1 MACLFPADW
10 TEWTSLAPGP
20 ELIDWV
26 TNLSGTFALI
36 ATAEFGD
43 KSQLVC
49 MTLAARHRGLPI
61 VLGAGSAF
69 ALLNLA
75 AVLFGAAVAQ
85 WIPQPWVEV
94 AVVVLF
100 AGFGL
105 RALFAAADDEDGS
118 EDAKSGHSVFFT
130 AFLMI
135 FAAEFGDK
143 TQLAVAALSAAIPPA
158 PVWAGATLALLTTSA
173 LGVWAGRAILQRIP
187 LHWLHRI
194 SGVLF
199 LGFAAITAWQLL
211 DAARLAN
218 WLNQLRG

>member
-10 TEWTSLAPGP
+10 SDWQRLIPEAEVIEWATQ
-20 ELIDWV
+20 
-26 TNLSGTFALI
+26 LSGTFALI

-61 VLGAGSAF
+61 VLGAVSAF

-75 AVLFGAAVAQ
+75 AVVFGAAAAQ
-85 WIPQPWVEV
+85 WIPKPWVEI
-94 AVVVLF
+94 AVVALF
-100 AGFGL
+100 AVFGL
-105 RALFAAADDEDGS
+105 RALLAKADAEDSADE
-118 EDAKSGHSVFFT
+118 EKPGHSIFIT
-130 AFLMI
+130 TFLMI

-143 TQLAVAALSAAIPPA
+143 TQLAVAALGAAIPPA
-158 PVWAGATLALLTTSA
+158 PVWTGATLALLTTSA
-173 LGVWAGRAILQRIP
+173 LGVWAGRIILQRIP

-199 LGFAAITAWQLL
+199 LGFAGVTAWQLL
-211 DAARLAN
+211 TDTPLEQ
-218 WLNQLRG
+218 LLEKLRG